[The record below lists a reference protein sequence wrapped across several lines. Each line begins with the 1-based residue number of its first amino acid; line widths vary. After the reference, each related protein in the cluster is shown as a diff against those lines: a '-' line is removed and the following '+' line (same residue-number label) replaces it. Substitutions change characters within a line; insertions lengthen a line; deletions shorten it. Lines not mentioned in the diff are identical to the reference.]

1 VRITSGFS
9 WNRYHPILGIY
20 RAHLGTDFGASSGT
34 PVKAVGD
41 GVVTSAGREGGYGN
55 VVMIRHV
62 NGYSTR
68 YAHLSR
74 FAAGVRAGRRVNMG
88 EVVGYVGMTGLAT
101 APHLHY
107 ELRLNGKPI
116 KYDERKL
123 PTSPPL
129 PREYLKDYRELMQQR
144 VALLEQ
150 AVLGTKVARLRAH
163 NPAVGGGM

>member
-1 VRITSGFS
+1 
-9 WNRYHPILGIY
+9 
-20 RAHLGTDFGASSGT
+20 
-34 PVKAVGD
+34 VKAVGD

-116 KYDERKL
+116 KYKDANL
-123 PTSPPL
+123 PTAPPL
-129 PREYLKDYRELMQQR
+129 PVAYRDDYRLLLQQR
-144 VALLEQ
+144 LALLQE
-150 AVLGTKVARLRAH
+150 AALGTRIARTRVNA